1 MKEPIAARPL
11 SEKRKSVVFNQ
22 ISDKEAEKVMLAA
35 YVDSFLEDN
44 GLTDHVILEVTKTRV
59 IASIVF
65 AVVLA
70 LETTYMMLYHSFS
83 ILVFFG
89 VCVAEFLIYLAFIR
103 NRNLS
108 NYLQKEII
116 RRPDDN
122 MDNILI
128 SQVSGATSRSAARIL
143 YLSPLAAAVL
153 VLLLVFMKPHMIFE
167 KNEMG
172 GYSVRY
178 YTMAL
183 ISEDHVV
190 VPETHNGLPVN
201 EIRGNVFQNLGFT
214 TIDLPS
220 GLTVIRASTFEN
232 CGNLVSIDIP
242 DGVTRIAAHA
252 FCDCSSLR
260 EATIPPTVNEIGSS
274 AFRRC
279 SSLRTV
285 RISRNAVVNSKAF
298 KESPTQ
304 ITYY

>member
-1 MKEPIAARPL
+1 MKEPIVARPL
-11 SEKRKSVVFNQ
+11 DENKKREVFNAV
-22 ISDKEAEKVMLAA
+22 SSKEPEKEMLAA
-35 YVDSFLEDN
+35 YVDSFLEAN
-44 GLTDHVILEVTKTRV
+44 GLKDYVIQEVTKPR
-59 IASIVF
+59 ILASLVF

-70 LETTYMMLYHSFS
+70 LETIFTMLYHRYS

-89 VCVAEFLIYLAFIR
+89 ICVVEFLIYLAYIR
-103 NRNLS
+103 SRNLS
-108 NYLQKEII
+108 NYLQKEIVK
-116 RRPDDN
+116 RPDDN
-122 MDNILI
+122 IDNILI

-143 YLSPLAAAVL
+143 YLSPLAVAVI
-153 VLLLVFMKPHMIFE
+153 VLLLVFMRPHMIFE
-167 KNEMG
+167 KNETG

-183 ISEDHVV
+183 VNEDHIV
-190 VPETHNGLPVN
+190 VPEMHNGLPVN

-285 RISRNAVVNSKAF
+285 RINRNADVNSKAF

>member
-1 MKEPIAARPL
+1 MKEPIVARPL
-11 SEKRKSVVFNQ
+11 DENKKFAVFNTV
-22 ISDKEAEKVMLAA
+22 SDKGAEKEMLAA
-35 YVDSFLEDN
+35 YVDSFLEAN
-44 GLTDHVILEVTKTRV
+44 GLRNYVIREVTKTRAL
-59 IASIVF
+59 ASFVF

-70 LETTYMMLYHSFS
+70 LETTWMMLYHRIS
-83 ILVFFG
+83 ILVFIAAI
-89 VCVAEFLIYLAFIR
+89 VIEFVIYLAFIR
-103 NRNLS
+103 HRNLS

-128 SQVSGATSRSAARIL
+128 SQVSGATSLSAARIL
-143 YLSPLAAAVL
+143 YLSPLAVAVL
-153 VLLLVFMKPHMIFE
+153 VLLLAFMRPHMIFE
-167 KNEMG
+167 KNGMG

-285 RISRNAVVNSKAF
+285 RISRNADVNSKAF

>member
-1 MKEPIAARPL
+1 MENN
-11 SEKRKSVVFNQ
+11 VF
-22 ISDKEAEKVMLAA
+22 K
-35 YVDSFLEDN
+35 
-44 GLTDHVILEVTKTRV
+44 
-59 IASIVF
+59 
-65 AVVLA
+65 VVLLLA
-70 LETTYMMLYHSFS
+70 LPASGKSE
-83 ILVFFG
+83 V
-89 VCVAEFLIYLAFIR
+89 R
-103 NRNLS
+103 NFMANIEPER
-108 NYLQKEII
+108 LQKEFHIGENLQL
-116 RRPDDN
+116 DDFPYVHF
-122 MDNILI
+122 MRCIDNEMERIGQPRVFYPSDAEPFFNDYDWGTLVQLLNEDYHDLMNRQKI
-128 SQVSGATSRSAARIL
+128 EADSLSRWLFARID
-143 YLSPLAAAVL
+143 AAAL
-153 VLLLVFMKPHMIFE
+153 KCGISP
-167 KNEMG
+167 
-172 GYSVRY
+172 R
-178 YTMAL
+178 MAL

-285 RISRNAVVNSKAF
+285 RISRNADVNSKAF